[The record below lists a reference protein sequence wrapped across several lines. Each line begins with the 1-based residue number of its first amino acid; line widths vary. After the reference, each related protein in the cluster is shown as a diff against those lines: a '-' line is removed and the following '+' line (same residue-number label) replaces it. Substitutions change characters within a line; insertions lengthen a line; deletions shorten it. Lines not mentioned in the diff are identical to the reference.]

1 MSGTLRKQ
9 IAFEQIS
16 KPPLLRRRG
25 ISQPFDFDT
34 FQEQAVEFFG
44 KLLGLPVQTAP
55 CAPVAVR
62 LCVSTHKAVPIPERE
77 VESLHRRISLLIA
90 KIKGQVGT
98 IWQHLFYGLSIG
110 GA

>member
-1 MSGTLRKQ
+1 
-9 IAFEQIS
+9 
-16 KPPLLRRRG
+16 
-25 ISQPFDFDT
+25 
-34 FQEQAVEFFG
+34 
-44 KLLGLPVQTAP
+44 
-55 CAPVAVR
+55 
-62 LCVSTHKAVPIPERE
+62 